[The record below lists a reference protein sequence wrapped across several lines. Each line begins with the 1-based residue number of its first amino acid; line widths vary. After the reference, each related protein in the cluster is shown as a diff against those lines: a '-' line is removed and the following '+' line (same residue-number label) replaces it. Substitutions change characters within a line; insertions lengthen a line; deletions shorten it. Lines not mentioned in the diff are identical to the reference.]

1 MTISTFINSHMLR
14 LLTAV
19 LCMMMAVSCGEEGP
33 LDEPVTDSPEEEVPV
48 NGIESFTNPAEG
60 RVITPSGETITCVAF
75 TTAAYEAELILHSGE
90 GEWAMM
96 TKGGSGAKGRNNI
109 RMVFE
114 ENKTESERKAE
125 LFITVEGCQRTSVAV
140 FTQNPS
146 GKTAAVEQNM
156 FLNGYMHKIL
166 LEDYLW
172 ADEYSRLNVDMEM
185 DYTRFLDTYL
195 KSLGDVNIEDG
206 GIGRANSAN
215 PGERFI
221 YSNIQEL
228 VNTRAVET
236 GGLGFGP
243 IFASQISE
251 NGIIG
256 LSIAYVHQGSP
267 AYAAGMK
274 RGDTIFKVNGVTL
287 TSSNYQNYMNQ
298 LYYSPSGT
306 YKFEFIRDADTQM
319 SYTAEVT
326 AATYIYN
333 PVLYSAVLGEG
344 SHKIGYLVLENFDLN
359 CQEFVEDIIG
369 QFEANSITDLI
380 LDLRFNPGGAVA
392 QSRYLTSAIAGTSHL
407 DDTFVKVTFRDGK
420 TQDWK
425 FRGGANDQDGLGI
438 AKDLGLSRLY
448 VIGSYSTASASELV
462 INSLRGIDFPV
473 YIYGGRTEGK
483 NVGMTTTQT
492 SYNGRA
498 YLFSPITF
506 RVANA
511 KGFGD
516 YPDGFPADVIVN
528 NQNDSY
534 ADDADN
540 IFPYSFGDWGNM
552 GFNVALR
559 FAYEDIVGISRSA
572 APVAHKSSFAP
583 VPLGDTGLKNPQH
596 GRFGNVIYR

>member
-1 MTISTFINSHMLR
+1 MMISNIPYTYMRRFLTLAF
-14 LLTAV
+14 LLLV
-19 LCMMMAVSCGEEGP
+19 LVSCGEDGP
-33 LDEPVTDSPEEEVPV
+33 IDEPVNGSPEEEVTQ

-60 RVITPSGETITCVAF
+60 RVITPSGETLTCVAI
-75 TTAAYEAELILHSGE
+75 TSSSYEAELILHSGE

-96 TKGGSGAKGRNNI
+96 TKGDTGIKGRNNV
-109 RMVFE
+109 RLVFD
-114 ENKTESERKAE
+114 ENETESERKAE
-125 LFITVEGCQRTSVAV
+125 LFITVEGFQRTSVAV

-156 FLNGYMHKIL
+156 FLNGYMHEIL
-166 LEDYLW
+166 RQEYLW
-172 ADEYSRLNVDMEM
+172 AEDYSRLNVDLEM
-185 DYTRFLDTYL
+185 DFTQFLNTYL
-195 KSLGDVNIEDG
+195 MSMGDVNIEDG
-206 GIGRANSAN
+206 GIHRANSAN

-228 VNTRAVET
+228 VNTRAIET

-256 LSIAYVHQGSP
+256 LSISYVHQGSP

-287 TSSNYQNYMNQ
+287 TSSNYQSYMNQ
-298 LYYSPSGT
+298 LYYNPSGT
-306 YKFEFIRDADTQM
+306 YTFEFIRDADMQM
-319 SYTAEVT
+319 SYSTEVT
-326 AATYIYN
+326 AANYIYN
-333 PVLYSAVLGEG
+333 PVLYSAVLGERN
-344 SHKIGYLVLENFDLN
+344 HKIGYLVLENFDLN
-359 CQEFVEDIIG
+359 CQEFVEDIIN
-369 QFEANSITDLI
+369 QFADNAITDLI

-425 FRGGANDQDGLGI
+425 FRGGPNDQDGLGI
-438 AKDLGLSRLY
+438 AKDLKLSRLY

-492 SYNGRA
+492 SYKGRA

-516 YPDGFPADVIVN
+516 YPDGFPADVMVN

-540 IFPYSFGDWGNM
+540 LFPYSFGDWGDM
-552 GFNVALR
+552 AFNVALR
-559 FAYEDIVGISRSA
+559 YAYEDIVGIIRYD
-572 APVAHKSSFAP
+572 APVTRLSSFMPIP
-583 VPLGDTGLKNPQH
+583 VDETGMKQPQH